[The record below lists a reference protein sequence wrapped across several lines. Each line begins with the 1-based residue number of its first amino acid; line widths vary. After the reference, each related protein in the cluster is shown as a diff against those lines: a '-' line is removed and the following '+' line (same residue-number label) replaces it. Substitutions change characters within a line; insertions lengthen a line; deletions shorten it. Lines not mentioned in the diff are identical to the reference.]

1 MSTRGRGRRLLL
13 LPYRVLRARR
23 RLFLCAALGMAV
35 GAALCGLATW
45 RPIRSVLIG
54 WDVTVVCYL
63 GVVLRRMAGAQ
74 ARDIRRHAAEQDEG
88 RLAMLIL
95 TVTAGVASLAAIA
108 AELGASDGRKP
119 GQIALAGI
127 TILLSWAFIHM
138 IFALHYAHEFYG
150 EDDALAG
157 GLVFPGEDQ
166 EPDYWDFAYFS
177 FVIGMTS
184 QVSDVGVTSK
194 QIRRTVT
201 AHGIVSFLFNVAL
214 VALTINVAAGAL

>member
-1 MSTRGRGRRLLL
+1 MSARARAHRLIFV
-13 LPYRVLRARR
+13 PYRVLRARR
-23 RLFLCAALGMAV
+23 RLLLCVALGMAV
-35 GAALCGLATW
+35 GAALCGLVTW

-54 WDVTVVCYL
+54 WDVTVVLYL
-63 GVVLRRMAGAQ
+63 GLVLRRMAGAQ
-74 ARDIRRHAAEQDEG
+74 AHDIRRHAAEQDEG

-95 TVTAGVASLAAIA
+95 TVTAGVASLAAIV
-108 AELGASDGRKP
+108 AELGASEGRKP
-119 GQIALAGI
+119 GQVILAGI

-150 EDDALAG
+150 EDDAISG
-157 GLVFPGEDQ
+157 GLAFPGEDQ